1 MTRLFATAAAA
12 GLAAVLGGTA
22 GYIWLGSAS
31 DDPMAK
37 CRAGQVAG
45 GAIGGPFTLVD
56 QTGATVTDKEVLTEP
71 ALVYFGYGFCP
82 DVCPLD
88 NARNAQVVDILEEQG
103 LSATPVF
110 ITIDPARDTP
120 EAMAEYTA
128 AIHPKM
134 IGLTGTAE
142 QVKTASL
149 AYKTY
154 YKQQPAEDEYYLMDH
169 STFTYLML
177 PNVGFVEFFDRDI
190 TADIMA
196 ERVACFI
203 EASGP
208 LG

>member
-1 MTRLFATAAAA
+1 
-12 GLAAVLGGTA
+12 
-22 GYIWLGSAS
+22 
-31 DDPMAK
+31 
-37 CRAGQVAG
+37 
-45 GAIGGPFTLVD
+45 
-56 QTGATVTDKEVLTEP
+56 
-71 ALVYFGYGFCP
+71 
-82 DVCPLD
+82 
-88 NARNAQVVDILEEQG
+88 
-103 LSATPVF
+103 
-110 ITIDPARDTP
+110 
-120 EAMAEYTA
+120 
-128 AIHPKM
+128 M

-196 ERVACFI
+196 DRVACFI
-203 EASGP
+203 EAGGP